1 MKDAEFPEFYS
12 QNACDIVASKY
23 FRRAGVPVER
33 KSNGFEP
40 YTSFSIA
47 TRGENSLKDCI
58 SRMVG
63 HWTYWAN
70 KMGIFEDVNVF
81 KDEMTYILLHQYWSP
96 NSPQWF
102 NAGLNWAYG
111 IKPAAHENYYTIHGK
126 YSEGCYEQMHACFLQ
141 PIEDSMFGKD
151 SIFELLNNEARIF
164 KKGSGSG
171 TNFSNLRGKGE
182 RLSGG
187 GKSSGVLSYL
197 KIFDECAGSIKSGGV
212 TRRSASMRVLDL
224 DHPDVI
230 DFIEWKSKE
239 ETKVASLITG
249 SKINKHYLDAI
260 VKDPDNDKLKALALQ
275 RGIES
280 NYIDRAILL
289 AKMGYSEFP
298 LEIINNDFNGEGY
311 QTVSGQ
317 NSNNTVS
324 ITDLFFKCLEEDL
337 DWHLISRLPSKN
349 QDEDHSFKESHPQGI
364 VSDNGRIKIN
374 GKYYDITKTILAKDL
389 MDKIALNA
397 WQSADPGVHFRDTI
411 NQWNTCLND
420 GEITTSNPCSEVFLL
435 DNTACNLGSHKV
447 TKYLDNGEFN
457 VRLFEQ
463 VVYLSHI
470 VLDITN
476 ESALL
481 PSEGIA
487 QGTKRYR
494 PTGNGLM
501 DVGALLMKMGI
512 PYDSDKG
519 RAWIGAL
526 TSVMTATCYIAS
538 ADLAKELGAY
548 EAFRENAIHHSKVI
562 DLHREASGTVEKK
575 SNVKM
580 FQINDNLLPKDL
592 YSEVCSLWSHCVC
605 YKYFRNSHVTCLAPT
620 GCLVP
625 DSMIITNSGLI
636 DIGDIGNKNGDKW
649 QDISLKVNNDK
660 DATKFYVNGL
670 DSCVTISS
678 KDDYRISGTL
688 LHRIKVLDENNNHQ
702 WKRLSDIKVGDIAP
716 IHIGGIISGNKD
728 VRLPIL
734 GDKYHK
740 NNTLNVPESMNK
752 DLAEFIGYFMG
763 DGSLHEKGIRLCV
776 TNEDDDVI
784 DRLKDLSYKLF
795 NIYITTEQCEGY
807 ICVYVNS
814 VPLTRW
820 WIECGF
826 NKIKPN
832 EDHIGKGFTP
842 HIPKMILS
850 TNDKEI
856 YCSFL
861 RGLFEADGTV
871 NIDSGVQSLST
882 SSESFYYS
890 LKSMLLLVGLP
901 THRHTGKS
909 GLGEGDLYRIV
920 IPSKSFA
927 IKYSKIIGF
936 ISKRKTDKQCVSVGD
951 KSHGCQ
957 VYISNDTLN
966 KISSFSDKFRIRS
979 YRKHGERNIISR
991 SCAEEYVIESG
1002 DKLDELNYI
1011 YSEIESVS
1019 DIFESETFDISVP
1032 DGNTYIANGFI
1043 SHNTISIQ
1051 CDADTS
1057 GIEPDFSLIKYKKMS
1072 GGGYLKM
1079 VNGSIHNSLKSLG
1092 YDEITIKN
1100 IHHHI
1105 EKTGSIKGSS
1115 IKKEHEPIFHCA
1127 NDISWKGHV
1136 LAVAAAQPM
1145 LSGGISKTINMPHDA
1160 TIEDIK
1166 EAYLFSY
1173 QHGLKCNAVYR
1184 DGSKLSQ
1191 PLNISLKEEISTSMP
1206 SIEEELRLNTS
1217 FEKPRGT
1224 RIKPL
1229 SGRSGFTEDFIVSG
1243 YKYYLRHNINS
1254 EGSLCELWIDAP
1266 NESSSVRTALN
1277 TMCRFLSKGLQ
1288 YGMPVEEVCDTLI
1301 GIQQAPN
1308 GLVIHDNIKVCK
1320 SIYDAVGKF
1329 IAYRYLGQKEMA
1341 DVESLHK
1348 EDLITV
1354 KADVKLTVKKTVEE
1368 CPRCSSHKIAK
1379 VSSCSSKCSICG
1391 YSWGGCGE

>member
-1 MKDAEFPEFYS
+1 MIKLERIFTKEGQDVYSSCLWKKVDCIIKDGDKVIFEMKGAEFPEFYS

-23 FRRAGVPVER
+23 FRRAGVPVNR
-33 KSNGFEP
+33 KNNNYEP
-40 YTSFSIA
+40 YVAIGTE

-63 HWTYWAN
+63 HWTYWAH

-111 IKPAAHENYYTIHGK
+111 IKPAAHENYYTINGK
-126 YSEGCYEQMHACFLQ
+126 YESGCYEQMHACFLQ

-187 GKSSGVLSYL
+187 GKSSGVISYL

-239 ETKVASLITG
+239 ETKVASMITG
-249 SKINKHYLDAI
+249 SKINKHYLNAI
-260 VKDPDNDKLKALALQ
+260 VKDPENSKLKALALQ

-280 NYIDRAILL
+280 NYIDRACLL

-298 LEIINNDFNGEGY
+298 LDVINNDFNGEGY

-324 ITDLFFKCLEEDL
+324 ITDKFFECLKNDL
-337 DWHLISRLPSKN
+337 PWFLISRLPSTNQKN
-349 QDEDHSFKESHPQGI
+349 DLSFKAHHPQGI
-364 VSDNGRIKIN
+364 IYDNGDRINID
-374 GKYYDITKTILAKDL
+374 GTYYDITKTVQAKYL

-447 TKYLDNGEFN
+447 TKYFENGKFN
-457 VRLFEQ
+457 IELFEK

-487 QGTKRYR
+487 KGTKRYR

-538 ADLAKELGAY
+538 ADLADDIGGY
-548 EAFRENAIHHSKVI
+548 EAFESNFNHHRKVVNLHRAASGVI
-562 DLHREASGTVEKK
+562 DKFGNT
-575 SNVKM
+575 KM
-580 FQINDNLLPKDL
+580 LQLDDKLIPSDIFATI
-592 YSEVCSLWSHCVC
+592 CSLWSQCDIRNS
-605 YKYFRNSHVTCLAPT
+605 FRNSHVTCLAPT
-620 GCLVP
+620 G
-625 DSMIITNSGLI
+625 
-636 DIGDIGNKNGDKW
+636 
-649 QDISLKVNNDK
+649 
-660 DATKFYVNGL
+660 
-670 DSCVTISS
+670 
-678 KDDYRISGTL
+678 
-688 LHRIKVLDENNNHQ
+688 
-702 WKRLSDIKVGDIAP
+702 
-716 IHIGGIISGNKD
+716 
-728 VRLPIL
+728 
-734 GDKYHK
+734 
-740 NNTLNVPESMNK
+740 
-752 DLAEFIGYFMG
+752 
-763 DGSLHEKGIRLCV
+763 
-776 TNEDDDVI
+776 
-784 DRLKDLSYKLF
+784 
-795 NIYITTEQCEGY
+795 
-807 ICVYVNS
+807 
-814 VPLTRW
+814 
-820 WIECGF
+820 
-826 NKIKPN
+826 
-832 EDHIGKGFTP
+832 
-842 HIPKMILS
+842 
-850 TNDKEI
+850 
-856 YCSFL
+856 
-861 RGLFEADGTV
+861 
-871 NIDSGVQSLST
+871 
-882 SSESFYYS
+882 
-890 LKSMLLLVGLP
+890 
-901 THRHTGKS
+901 
-909 GLGEGDLYRIV
+909 
-920 IPSKSFA
+920 
-927 IKYSKIIGF
+927 
-936 ISKRKTDKQCVSVGD
+936 
-951 KSHGCQ
+951 
-957 VYISNDTLN
+957 
-966 KISSFSDKFRIRS
+966 
-979 YRKHGERNIISR
+979 
-991 SCAEEYVIESG
+991 
-1002 DKLDELNYI
+1002 
-1011 YSEIESVS
+1011 
-1019 DIFESETFDISVP
+1019 
-1032 DGNTYIANGFI
+1032 
-1043 SHNTISIQ
+1043 TISIQ

-1057 GIEPDFSLIKYKKMS
+1057 GIEPDFSLIKFKKMS
-1072 GGGYLKM
+1072 GGGYLKI
-1079 VNGSIHNSLKSLG
+1079 VNQAISESLTSLG
-1092 YDEITIKN
+1092 YNPKDIIE
-1100 IHHHI
+1100 HI
-1105 EKTGSIKGSS
+1105 EKTGSIKGSK
-1115 IKKEHEPIFHCA
+1115 IKKEHESIFHCA
-1127 NDISWKGHV
+1127 NDISWQGHV

-1160 TIEDIK
+1160 TVDDIK

-1191 PLNISLKEEISTSMP
+1191 PLNITLDEGVSTEMLSIDYELNPKTIFNVP
-1206 SIEEELRLNTS
+1206 SNGRGIRVKPPARRAGWTDDFVLN
-1217 FEKPRGT
+1217 
-1224 RIKPL
+1224 
-1229 SGRSGFTEDFIVSG
+1229 G
-1243 YKYYLRHNINS
+1243 YKYYLRHNVDNNGNLI
-1254 EGSLCELWIDAP
+1254 ELWIDAP

-1277 TMCRFLSKGLQ
+1277 TMCRFLSKALQ
-1288 YGMPVEEVCDTLI
+1288 YGMPVDEIVDTFV
-1301 GIQQAPN
+1301 GIQQDPK
-1308 GLVIHDNIKVCK
+1308 GLVVHENVKVCK

-1329 IAYRYLGQKEMA
+1329 IAYRYLGQKDMV
-1341 DVESLHK
+1341 DVNTEK
-1348 EDLITV
+1348 EEVLIASEV
-1354 KADVKLTVKKTVEE
+1354 KSPIKLSIIPKKTIEE
-1368 CPRCSSHKIAK
+1368 CPRCSSHKISK
-1379 VSSCSSKCSICG
+1379 VSSCSSKCAICG